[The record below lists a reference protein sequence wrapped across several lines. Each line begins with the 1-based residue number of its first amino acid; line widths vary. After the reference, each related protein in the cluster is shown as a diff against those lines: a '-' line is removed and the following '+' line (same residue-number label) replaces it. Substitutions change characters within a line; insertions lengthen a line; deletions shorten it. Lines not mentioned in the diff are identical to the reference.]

1 MRWRMRRR
9 RRQRDQDDEEG
20 GSGCVSWNSLSVCLT
35 AAVLGLGALYVLS
48 PAAVGFQEASSP
60 PSQVTT
66 IVFQA
71 GSDLAAEQ
79 RRIRR
84 PFDSVHLTW
93 QPHGD
98 STDTW
103 ILQSGMALSH
113 EAQHVH
119 KPKQIISVFGLEESG
134 SDLVSKTIAHAL
146 GMAPFGT
153 WAGNG
158 SLRTSRTVLQH
169 LPLPWGG
176 NCDSDSDVVQTLNV
190 FDSLTM
196 EELIVPPRF
205 FVNITTHVRH
215 LKKREPQARVLAV
228 LVTREATASLILKQV
243 PRTFSTPGTTQGDSF
258 CRSKERAIF
267 ENELG
272 RRIMQDSLQLLNFN
286 SEVIEFSYE
295 TLLFLKG
302 PYLFS
307 LYQRLGAHSNFVP
320 PLKSNRLTNLY
331 RAEFVRSFTNFT
343 V

>member
-215 LKKREPQARVLAV
+215 LKVSIALQE
-228 LVTREATASLILKQV
+228 TEACFLIFPL
-243 PRTFSTPGTTQGDSF
+243 STP
-258 CRSKERAIF
+258 
-267 ENELG
+267 
-272 RRIMQDSLQLLNFN
+272 
-286 SEVIEFSYE
+286 
-295 TLLFLKG
+295 
-302 PYLFS
+302 
-307 LYQRLGAHSNFVP
+307 HSPAPTFDAFMRWKC
-320 PLKSNRLTNLY
+320 LNRLASEKGAAGQGPGGISDAGGHGQPHPQTGASHVQHTRNDSRGFFL
-331 RAEFVRSFTNFT
+331 SQQGTCNI
-343 V
+343 